1 MTFTVGETVVY
12 PNHGAAVIEDIEMR
26 TIKGEDRQYLVLR
39 IVSQQDLVVRV
50 PACNLDL
57 VGVRDVVDKEG
68 LDRVFVVLRAAHVEE
83 PTNWSRRY
91 KANLEKLHSGDV
103 MKVSEVVRDLWRR
116 ERDRGLSAGEKRML
130 AKARQILVSELA
142 LAEKTNEDKAEAM
155 LDEVLASCA
164 ATPLT
169 EAPGTKIP
177 GASVSFW
184 TRGAA
189 PSPMHSSTARRSWPA
204 PPGPWASRAWTSST
218 RASRGRGWR
227 RRGRTSCCTTRSA
240 R

>member
-39 IVSQQDLVVRV
+39 IVAQQDLVVRV

-68 LDRVFVVLRAAHVEE
+68 LDRVFDVLRAAHVEE

-103 MKVSEVVRDLWRR
+103 MKVAEVVRDLWRR
-116 ERDRGLSAGEKRML
+116 DQEVRSLSAGEKRML

-142 LAEKTNEDKAEAM
+142 LAEKTNEEKASEI
-155 LDEVLASCA
+155 LDEVLAS
-164 ATPLT
+164 
-169 EAPGTKIP
+169 
-177 GASVSFW
+177 
-184 TRGAA
+184 
-189 PSPMHSSTARRSWPA
+189 
-204 PPGPWASRAWTSST
+204 
-218 RASRGRGWR
+218 
-227 RRGRTSCCTTRSA
+227 
-240 R
+240 